1 LSAFWKAFILIF
13 MAELGDKTQFM
24 TLAMATKYKALDV
37 MLGVTIGT
45 TLVSLLSVALGSTVG
60 RILPMFWIAM
70 LAGVAFITFGLL
82 ELKGDSASEIEE
94 EEKKVLESSND
105 QPSDQG
111 QSSKKRVRFGP
122 ILTIAGTF
130 FLAELGDKTMLATV
144 AIASREGAFFQVWLG
159 STLGLVASNA
169 LAIFAGKAVG
179 TKVSASTL
187 RYVISA
193 VYIISGILSIV
204 EGFKHKF

>member
-45 TLVSLLSVALGSTVG
+45 SLVSLLSVALGSTVG
-60 RILPMFWIAM
+60 RILPLFWIAM

-94 EEKKVLESSND
+94 EEKKVLEVSNE
-105 QPSDQG
+105 QG
-111 QSSKKRVRFGP
+111 ASGKKGISFGP

-144 AIASREGAFFQVWLG
+144 AIASREGAFVQVWLG
-159 STLGLVASNA
+159 SSLGLVASNA

-193 VYIISGILSIV
+193 VYIISGVLSIV
-204 EGFKHKF
+204 EGFKHKL

>member
-1 LSAFWKAFILIF
+1 MSAFWKAFILIF

-82 ELKGDSASEIEE
+82 ELKGDSESEIEE
-94 EEKKVLESSND
+94 AEEKVLELSND
-105 QPSDQG
+105 QGP
-111 QSSKKRVRFGP
+111 SSKKGLRFGP

-144 AIASREGAFFQVWLG
+144 AIASREGAFIQVWLG
-159 STLGLVASNA
+159 SSLGLVASNA

-179 TKVSASTL
+179 TKVSANTL

-204 EGFKHKF
+204 EGFKHKL

>member
-1 LSAFWKAFILIF
+1 MSAFWKAFILIF

-45 TLVSLLSVALGSTVG
+45 TLVSLLSVALGATVG

-70 LAGVAFITFGLL
+70 LAGGAFITFGLL
-82 ELKGDSASEIEE
+82 ELKGDSPSEIAE
-94 EEKKVLESSND
+94 EEKKVLELAAE
-105 QPSDQG
+105 QG
-111 QSSKKRVRFGP
+111 TSRKKGVRFGP

-144 AIASREGAFFQVWLG
+144 AIASREGAFVQVWLG
-159 STLGLVASNA
+159 SSLGLVASNA

>member
-45 TLVSLLSVALGSTVG
+45 MLVSLLSVALGSTVG

-82 ELKGDSASEIEE
+82 ELKGDSESEIEE
-94 EEKKVLESSND
+94 EEKVLELSLELSND
-105 QPSDQG
+105 QGP
-111 QSSKKRVRFGP
+111 SSKKGVRFGP

-159 STLGLVASNA
+159 SSLGLVVSNA
-169 LAIFAGKAVG
+169 LAIFAGRAVG
-179 TKVSASTL
+179 TKVSANTL

-204 EGFKHKF
+204 EGFKHKL

>member
-1 LSAFWKAFILIF
+1 LNAFWKAFILIF

-37 MLGVTIGT
+37 MIGVTIGT
-45 TLVSLLSVALGSTVG
+45 ALVSLLSVALGSTVG
-60 RILPMFWIAM
+60 RLLPMFWIAM

-82 ELKGDSASEIEE
+82 ELKGDSVSEIEDGK
-94 EEKKVLESSND
+94 KKVLNISED
-105 QPSDQG
+105 QASLG
-111 QSSKKRVRFGP
+111 QKGFKFGP
-122 ILTIAGTF
+122 ILTIAGIF

-144 AIASREGAFFQVWLG
+144 AIASRESAFVEVWLG
-159 STLGLVASNA
+159 SSLGLVASNA

-179 TKVSASTL
+179 TKISANTL
-187 RYVISA
+187 RYAISA

-204 EGFKHKF
+204 EGFKHKL